1 MKELEK
7 FLGTKSI
14 LGNIKKKKEPYIFV
28 CFPHGGTVQGGVL
41 KALEDC
47 AVKYKVCKKPQFKG
61 DMHYNWNCLWLECLE
76 GREKYGYT
84 DWCMFHSDVAADAY
98 CVDTLKDLQ
107 IKYNADVISCVI
119 PIKDPR
125 GLTSTGLRELGPPP
139 FKARRLTMKEIFTA
153 PETFSIKDFPSK
165 QNICLAVNNGLWM
178 ADITKILPGDTIPWA
193 DKMPPFQSVYTWHT
207 SKDGK
212 RMVNWHSEDWLHS
225 GWFAEQGLR
234 VFATRKIGI
243 EHEGKIVYNNKSVW
257 GIWETDPPSD
267 DPRIDA

>member
-7 FLGTKSI
+7 FLGNKSL
-14 LGNIKKKKEPYIFV
+14 LGNVKKKEPYIFV
-28 CFPHGGTVQGGVL
+28 CFPHGGSALPGVL
-41 KALEDC
+41 KAYDDC
-47 AVKYKVCKKPQFKG
+47 AVKYKIYKKPQHKG
-61 DMHYNWNCLWLECLE
+61 DTHYNWNCLWLEALE

-84 DWCMFHSDVAADAY
+84 DFCMFHADVAADAG

-107 IKYNADVISCVI
+107 IEYNADVISCVI

-178 ADITKILPGDTIPWA
+178 IDITKPWA
-193 DKMPPFQSVYTWHT
+193 DKMPPFQSVYTWHY
-207 SKDGK
+207 SKTKG

-225 GWFAEQGLR
+225 GWFAENNLK
-234 VFATRKIGI
+234 VFATRKIGV
-243 EHEGKIVYNNKSVW
+243 EHEGKIVYSNKSVW
-257 GIWETDPPSD
+257 GIWETDPQDD